1 MKKRDIILIA
11 SILIIAIALFL
22 IVELTKEEGAGVRIT
37 VDGKEVARY
46 SLSIDGEYVLNNGT
60 NVLKIEDGKAWM
72 IDANC
77 PKNSPDSCTKKG
89 KISRTNETIVCFPN
103 KLAVIVYGAGEN
115 VDLIS

>member
-11 SILIIAIALFL
+11 SVLIVAIALYL
-22 IVELTKEEGAGVRIT
+22 VVELTKKEGAGVVVT

-46 SLSIDGEYVLNNGT
+46 SLSIDGDYVLNNGT

-72 IDANC
+72 LDANC
-77 PKNSPDSCTKKG
+77 PQNSYDSCTKKG
-89 KISRTNETIVCFPN
+89 KISKTNETIVCLPN
-103 KLAVIVYGAGEN
+103 KLAVTVYGAGEN